1 MFFFHFVIMCQR
13 GIKKIANIFAFG
25 RFSAWA
31 RIYNR
36 FVFFTLDVLD
46 VGVLEGRRCR
56 GNCFLEGGGGG
67 GPAVIWWA

>member
-1 MFFFHFVIMCQR
+1 MCQR

-46 VGVLEGRRCR
+46 VGITFYL
-56 GNCFLEGGGGG
+56 FATLLLFPGGQFPLLGM
-67 GPAVIWWA
+67 ALNYFI